1 MAEEQNVITQG
12 ELDRILTVFSNV
24 HKDNDE
30 NEKGETPADLSLSQ
44 VEVDTVF
51 AKGVRSAPNAVAA
64 CRQDLSKEDAAQIRA
79 RKIAARK
86 AHSALILAQVNA
98 GSPRRVQV
106 SYGSCLKK
114 NSELEKLKEGD
125 SILLDRKVGEDVNVF
140 IDGRP
145 FAKGVLTETNG
156 VASVKLTKLV
166 PKEKR

>member
-51 AKGVRSAPNAVAA
+51 AKGVRSAPVAGK
-64 CRQDLSKEDAAQIRA
+64 QDLSKEDAAQIRA